1 MKRSLYKILL
11 LAACLCF
18 TLCAAVP
25 AHAEPAVN
33 YANMGIYDYALVSG
47 TDSLNLRAGPGT
59 EYQWLGSLAAGN
71 WVGLLGESGNW
82 YYVYLLKTGQFGYM
96 SKNFLK
102 RAEGGSGGFSTG
114 GVVNNPNPSQ
124 FLNLRSYPSYSAPVL
139 GIFYNGAVFTL
150 LSSTGDGWYQVQI
163 SGMTGY
169 FRKEYVKLN
178 GSSGGQT
185 AYVRSGNGGKV
196 NLRTAPTYNGS
207 GIVGQYAPGTQV
219 TVVLS
224 SPLAGSFWKVNING
238 AAGYMDSTYL
248 SASSPVYPVD
258 PVYPYPAPVPATHGT
273 AVVKNPKS
281 TQKLNLRAQPST
293 SAKVIAQYGN
303 GVKFQVIRAGETWTK
318 VYGSASGNVGYF
330 MTKYLTLSG
339 TTFMKTVQNGNSYV
353 NLRSSPNKT
362 AGNVYTKVPS
372 GAAVTVLI
380 PGDEWTKV
388 RYGGTVGYM
397 MTTFLK

>member
-1 MKRSLYKILL
+1 MKRSLYRILL
-11 LAACLCF
+11 LAACACF
-18 TLCAAVP
+18 LLNAAVP
-25 AHAEPAVN
+25 AKAEPYYAVT
-33 YANMGIYDYALVSG
+33 GIYDYALVSG
-47 TDSLNLRAGPGT
+47 TDSLNLRSGPGT

-82 YYVYLLKTGQFGYM
+82 YAVYLPQTGQFGYM

-102 RAEGGSGGFSTG
+102 RAEGGSGGGSTT
-114 GVVNNPNPSQ
+114 GVVSNPKPTQ
-124 FLNLRSYPSYSAPVL
+124 FLNLRAYPSYSATVL
-139 GIFYNGAVFTL
+139 GIFYNGAAFTL
-150 LSSTGDGWYQVQI
+150 LSSTADGWYQVQI

-178 GSSGGQT
+178 GGGQT

-196 NLRTAPTYNGS
+196 NLRSAPSYNGS
-207 GIVGQYAPGTQV
+207 TILGQYAPGTQV
-219 TVVLS
+219 AVVLS
-224 SPLAGSFWKVNING
+224 SPLAGSFWKINVNGIS
-238 AAGYMDSTYL
+238 GYMDSTYL
-248 SASSPVYPVD
+248 TSSAPVYPVD
-258 PVYPYPAPVPATHGT
+258 PVYPGPAPATHGT
-273 AVVKNPKS
+273 AVVKNPKA

-303 GVKFQVIRAGETWTK
+303 GVRFQVIQAGETWTK

-339 TTFMKTVQNGNSYV
+339 VSYQKTVKNGNSYV

-372 GAAVTVLI
+372 GANVTVLI

-397 MTTFLK
+397 MTSFLK

>member
-11 LAACLCF
+11 LAACTCLV
-18 TLCAAVP
+18 LSAAVP
-25 AHAEPAVN
+25 AQAEPVD
-33 YANMGIYDYALVSG
+33 YTSMGIYDYALVSG
-47 TDSLNLRAGPGT
+47 ASSLNIRSGPGT

-71 WVGLLGESGNW
+71 WVGLIGESGNW
-82 YYVYLLKTGQFGYM
+82 YYVYVMKTGQLGYM
-96 SKNFLK
+96 SKNYLK
-102 RAEGGSGGFSTG
+102 RADGGGSGGNT
-114 GVVNNPNPSQ
+114 GVVSNPQPNQ
-124 FLNLRSYPSYSAPVL
+124 FLNLRAYPSYSAQVL
-139 GIFYNGAVFTL
+139 GIFYNGATFTL

-169 FRKEYVKLN
+169 FRKEYVRLN
-178 GSSGGQT
+178 GGGGQT
-185 AYVRSGNGGKV
+185 AYVHSNNGGKV
-196 NLRTAPTYNGS
+196 NLRSAPTYNGS
-207 GIVGQYAPGTQV
+207 RIVGQYAPGTQV
-219 TVVLS
+219 TVLLS

-248 SASSPVYPVD
+248 TASSPVYPVD
-258 PVYPYPAPVPATHGT
+258 PVYPGPAPATHGT
-273 AVVKNPKS
+273 AVVRNPRA

-293 SAKVIAQYGN
+293 SARIIAQYGN
-303 GVKFQVIRAGETWTK
+303 GVRFQVIQAGETWTK
-318 VYGSASGNVGYF
+318 VYGSASGNMGYF

-339 TTFMKTVQNGNSYV
+339 VSYNKTVRNGNSYV

-362 AGNVYTKVPS
+362 SGNVYTRVPS

-397 MTTFLK
+397 MTSFLR